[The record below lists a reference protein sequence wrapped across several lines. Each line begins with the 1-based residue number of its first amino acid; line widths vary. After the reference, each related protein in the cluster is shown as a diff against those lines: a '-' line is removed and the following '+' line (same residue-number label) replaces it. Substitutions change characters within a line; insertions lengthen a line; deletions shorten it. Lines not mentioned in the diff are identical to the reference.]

1 MNKDE
6 MEMKERN
13 ERKKLA
19 RACIFEDEQKCSSSS
34 SAGSSMTLAS
44 TSVAVNDFNNYLSNV
59 DTVASQVVPEVN
71 SLFTILEED
80 DSECCT
86 NVKIMCDNALLSEN
100 NGPLRRAS
108 LAMSECTEES
118 GKSTFATRGSSKPP
132 LLKKNKSSKK
142 KNKSSCTPPLPEIIT
157 FIAAADVI
165 HADNG
170 DGIDMKAVNES
181 CDEQNTLHPDS
192 YCLDG
197 IDNATITHHDTH
209 SATQGKSISS
219 VRSRRRINSR
229 PYEQIEKNHANSRLL
244 QQQQQQQQSHILS
257 WDELAAELEACKL
270 ISIVDLNRSVH
281 SNNDFGNNYYYQQE
295 EEDYKNTMP
304 TRNNH
309 NVKDDNDVSWDELGD
324 AINKG
329 CMKSLLDVSLQVVQT
344 QQQIEAIQNGKPTKE
359 VE

>member
-1 MNKDE
+1 
-6 MEMKERN
+6 MKERN

-44 TSVAVNDFNNYLSNV
+44 TSVVVNGFNYNLSNV
-59 DTVASQVVPEVN
+59 ETVAVSQVVPEVN

-118 GKSTFATRGSSKPP
+118 GKSIFETCSKPP
-132 LLKKNKSSKK
+132 LLKKTTSSKK

-157 FIAAADVI
+157 FIAADDVI

-170 DGIDMKAVNES
+170 EGIDMKAVNES
-181 CDEQNTLHPDS
+181 CEQNTLHPDS
-192 YCLDG
+192 SGIHCLDG
-197 IDNATITHHDTH
+197 IDDATITHHDTH
-209 SATQGKSISS
+209 SATQGKSIPSD
-219 VRSRRRINSR
+219 RSRRRIDSR

-281 SNNDFGNNYYYQQE
+281 SNNDFGHNYYHQQE
-295 EEDYKNTMP
+295 EEEEDHKNTMP
-304 TRNNH
+304 SRNNH

-344 QQQIEAIQNGKPTKE
+344 QQQIEAIQNGTSAKE

>member
-1 MNKDE
+1 
-6 MEMKERN
+6 MKERK

-19 RACIFEDEQKCSSSS
+19 RACIFEDETADECSS
-34 SAGSSMTLAS
+34 SAGSSMT
-44 TSVAVNDFNNYLSNV
+44 TNVAVNGFNDYLSNV
-59 DTVASQVVPEVN
+59 ETVASQVVPEVN

-170 DGIDMKAVNES
+170 DGIDMKAVVNES
-181 CDEQNTLHPDS
+181 FDELNKLHPDS
-192 YCLDG
+192 SGIHCLDG
-197 IDNATITHHDTH
+197 IDDVTITHHDTL

-219 VRSRRRINSR
+219 VRLRRRINSR

-244 QQQQQQQQSHILS
+244 QQQQQQSQILS
-257 WDELAAELEACKL
+257 WDELAAELEECKL

-281 SNNDFGNNYYYQQE
+281 SNNDFGHNYYHQQE
-295 EEDYKNTMP
+295 EEEEDHKNTMP
-304 TRNNH
+304 SRNNH

-329 CMKSLLDVSLQVVQT
+329 CIKSLLDVSLQVVQT

-359 VE
+359 VDQGG